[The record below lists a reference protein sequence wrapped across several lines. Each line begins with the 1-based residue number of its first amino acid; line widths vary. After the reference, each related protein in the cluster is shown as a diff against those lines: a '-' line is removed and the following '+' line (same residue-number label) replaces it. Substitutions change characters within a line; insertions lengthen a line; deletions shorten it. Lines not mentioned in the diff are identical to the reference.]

1 MILDELCESA
11 VFIPQKGSDP
21 LIVNSWVKIFLKS
34 CEDNVTSRT
43 ICYAKTRGS
52 LGLFSINSHVL
63 AEFFRIFPLTVMNEW

>member
-11 VFIPQKGSDP
+11 LFIPQKGSDP

-43 ICYAKTRGS
+43 ICYAKTQGS
-52 LGLFSINSHVL
+52 FALFSINSHVL